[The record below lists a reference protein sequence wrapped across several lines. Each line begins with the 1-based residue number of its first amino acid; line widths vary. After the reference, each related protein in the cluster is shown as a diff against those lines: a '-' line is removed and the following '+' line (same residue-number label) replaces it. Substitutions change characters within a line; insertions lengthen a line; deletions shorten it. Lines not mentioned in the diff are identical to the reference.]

1 MNTFDTG
8 TCLGYLRKKK
18 TQLEIVW
25 NYICYMTEHIREKRT
40 HTKIPNGVYES
51 H

>member
-18 TQLEIVW
+18 NTTRNSLKL
-25 NYICYMTEHIREKRT
+25 YMLYDRT
-40 HTKIPNGVYES
+40 HKRKKDTHQNS
-51 H
+51 